1 MYNENQL
8 IANQVGDGNL
18 SEITEDDDEN
28 MDEEEEEIENKEEA

>member
-18 SEITEDDDEN
+18 SEITED
-28 MDEEEEEIENKEEA
+28 EEENEHDDD